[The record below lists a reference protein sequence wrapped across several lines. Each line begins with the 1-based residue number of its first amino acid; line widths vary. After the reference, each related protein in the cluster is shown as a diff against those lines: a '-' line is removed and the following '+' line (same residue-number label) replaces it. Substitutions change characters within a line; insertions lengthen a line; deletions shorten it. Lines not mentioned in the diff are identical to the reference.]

1 MKSNDISHLSPTNTQ
16 LFADDTNLFI
26 FGDNIMS
33 VQNEAVH
40 SITAL
45 IITDLLLVYL

>member
-1 MKSNDISHLSPTNTQ
+1 LRMILIS
-16 LFADDTNLFI
+16 I

-40 SITAL
+40 SINAL
-45 IITDLLLVYL
+45 NNWLSPVGHI

>member
-1 MKSNDISHLSPTNTQ
+1 MIQIN

-26 FGDNIMS
+26 FDDNIMS

-40 SITAL
+40 SINAL
-45 IITDLLLVYL
+45 NNWFICNKLSLNLSITC